1 MTKKKINDELRSP
14 RNKLLYFL
22 YCAPKS
28 RIKDEAGARAK
39 MCQSLGFSSDGLFYY
54 HLDHLT
60 ETGLIEQ
67 KNGYIAVTDE
77 GKLEFRSTDTL
88 STFGLA
94 TVGIGISFFFWYV
107 LFKLG
112 YLNAEGVLGAG
123 SVIVFIGFILY
134 IQGKRVEP
142 RLPPEARDFL
152 KDLKK
157 KR

>member
-1 MTKKKINDELRSP
+1 
-14 RNKLLYFL
+14 
-22 YCAPKS
+22 
-28 RIKDEAGARAK
+28 